1 MIKLDPSLSK
11 SERISVIATWIAALL
26 VILFLMAPIITI
38 VPLSFTS
45 DSLLSYPIPDWSL
58 RWYEVLFGSEMWMR
72 ALWNSLYIAFF
83 ATILAMILG
92 TVASVG
98 LTSPNFPFK
107 GAVMGLLLTPM
118 IVPIIITAVA
128 SYFFY
133 AKLGLTNT
141 YLGMILAHA
150 LLGTPFV
157 VITVTAT
164 LLGFDTNQVRAAYSL
179 GCKPIP
185 TFFKIVVPQIQP
197 GIISGGLFAF
207 VTSFDE
213 VIVALFMAGTE
224 QFTLPRQMFAGIREN
239 IDPTIA
245 AVATVMI
252 LISLVLLLGVQW
264 VTARSE
270 KLKAGKK

>member
-107 GAVMGLLLTPM
+107 GIVMGLLLTPM

-270 KLKAGKK
+270 KLRNKK

>member
-1 MIKLDPSLSK
+1 MIRLDPSLSK

-58 RWYEVLFGSEMWMR
+58 RWYEVLFGSDMWMR

-133 AKLGLTNT
+133 AKLGLTNS

-164 LLGFDTNQVRAAYSL
+164 LLGFDSNQVRAAYSL

-245 AVATVMI
+245 AVASVMI
-252 LISLVLLLGVQW
+252 LISLILLLGIQW

-270 KLKAGKK
+270 KLKAGKT

>member
-98 LTSPNFPFK
+98 LTNPNVPFK

>member
-98 LTSPNFPFK
+98 LTNPNFPFK

>member
-1 MIKLDPSLSK
+1 MIRLDPSLSK

-58 RWYEVLFGSEMWMR
+58 RWYEVLFGSDMWMR

-133 AKLGLTNT
+133 AKLGLTNS

-164 LLGFDTNQVRAAYSL
+164 LLGFDSNQVRAAYSL

-245 AVATVMI
+245 AVASVMI
-252 LISLVLLLGVQW
+252 LISLVLLLGIQW

-270 KLKAGKK
+270 KLKAGKT

>member
-98 LTSPNFPFK
+98 LTSTDLFTIK
-107 GAVMGLLLTPM
+107 
-118 IVPIIITAVA
+118 
-128 SYFFY
+128 
-133 AKLGLTNT
+133 
-141 YLGMILAHA
+141 
-150 LLGTPFV
+150 
-157 VITVTAT
+157 T
-164 LLGFDTNQVRAAYSL
+164 LLGHSS
-179 GCKPIP
+179 I
-185 TFFKIVVPQIQP
+185 
-197 GIISGGLFAF
+197 
-207 VTSFDE
+207 
-213 VIVALFMAGTE
+213 
-224 QFTLPRQMFAGIREN
+224 
-239 IDPTIA
+239 
-245 AVATVMI
+245 
-252 LISLVLLLGVQW
+252 
-264 VTARSE
+264 
-270 KLKAGKK
+270 

>member
-1 MIKLDPSLSK
+1 MIRLDPSLSK

-58 RWYEVLFGSEMWMR
+58 RWYEVLFGSDMWMR

-133 AKLGLTNT
+133 AKLGLTNS

-164 LLGFDTNQVRAAYSL
+164 LLGFDSNQVRAAYSL

-252 LISLVLLLGVQW
+252 LISLVLLLGIQW

>member
-11 SERISVIATWIAALL
+11 SERVSVIATWILALL

-164 LLGFDTNQVRAAYSL
+164 LLGFDSNQVRAAYSL

-270 KLKAGKK
+270 KLKTGKK

>member
-270 KLKAGKK
+270 KLRNKK